1 MHRHVRIAHR
11 APPQIAQKQGR
22 HREVSQKHKNSIE
35 SALRERQGTPTRAS
49 GAAQGTQE
57 EASRAQK
64 TPQKQYSGAL
74 AVPKCSKTHTL
85 ATSQRKDKTH
95 PKPLRESQRAP
106 NEGPV
111 TPTGAQESSKRGSK
125 GRQGHP
131 RGSIVAP
138 SPSKMIPKWRSKGVR
153 KTVEKVIPKEN
164 TRISILHTIYHTS
177 RTSDTPLKS

>member
-22 HREVSQKHKNSIE
+22 HREVSQKHKNSTE
-35 SALRERQGTPTRAS
+35 SAPRQRQGTPTRAS
-49 GAAQGTQE
+49 GAAHGTQE

-64 TPQKQYSGAL
+64 TPRKQYSGAL

-106 NEGPV
+106 NEDQQGPKRAPRGAPKDAKG
-111 TPTGAQESSKRGSK
+111 TPETSGAQDPKNDTKREV
-125 GRQGHP
+125 Q
-131 RGSIVAP
+131 RGAQNS
-138 SPSKMIPKWRSKGVR
+138 
-153 KTVEKVIPKEN
+153 EKAIPKEN
-164 TRISILHTIYHTS
+164 TRI
-177 RTSDTPLKS
+177 